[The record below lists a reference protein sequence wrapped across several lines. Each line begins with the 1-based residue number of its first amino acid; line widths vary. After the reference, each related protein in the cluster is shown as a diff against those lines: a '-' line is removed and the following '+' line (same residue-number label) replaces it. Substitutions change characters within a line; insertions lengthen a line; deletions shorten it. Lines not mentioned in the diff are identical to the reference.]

1 MVTFFNRLNNCFFC
15 KDAAG
20 KPDGFLEH
28 AYLVCRTC
36 RLCSLYMLCLFPGKC
51 RLVRCI
57 FLTLQR
63 YNPTKSQCP
72 FMSVCVRLAEKSC
85 DVTTIGLFP
94 VQFCGGYGGLF
105 YNLYNII
112 LIYSFP
118 LKGST
123 VYLVYI
129 KVMNISSISST
140 GQKNADAVRWFQNA
154 GNV

>member
-85 DVTTIGLFP
+85 GVTTISLFP
-94 VQFCGGYGGLF
+94 VRFCGGYGGLF
-105 YNLYNII
+105 YNLYKYNTYIF
-112 LIYSFP
+112 FP
-118 LKGST
+118 LKVST
-123 VYLVYI
+123 VSLQNL
-129 KVMNISSISST
+129 KISTHLTRKHASLKGRLT
-140 GQKNADAVRWFQNA
+140 GGMV
-154 GNV
+154 V